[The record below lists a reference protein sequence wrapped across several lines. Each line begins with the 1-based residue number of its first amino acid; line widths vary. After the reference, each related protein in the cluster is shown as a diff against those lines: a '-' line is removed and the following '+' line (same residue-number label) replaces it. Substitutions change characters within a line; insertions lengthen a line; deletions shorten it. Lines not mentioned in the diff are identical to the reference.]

1 MGRNGSL
8 IAKTGGTASDD
19 QLELNA
25 VWRLALGVLFCLPQL
40 TNMLPSQPIDSSQ
53 LLDAALWSYKG
64 EGNANIVVAYI
75 GPDPLI
81 TGCVLRVRKA
91 LDEVV
96 RLDEVPVPSPFTL
109 QYEMGFQQ
117 HVVAPLVGP
126 EYVGRM
132 QLVNVNPTFLHNL
145 SDSIA
150 DARPKARRTKL
161 LDFSQPYAALIA
173 DLTYVPHLKMAS
185 PTKVVAVEIKPKW
198 GFLPTSPAID
208 SNNAIKLRTCRYCMH
223 QLWKAKECESHTA
236 SGFCPLDLYS
246 REEDRIRKAFDSLLP
261 NAQNNLRL
269 FLDGQRLNLTLSTG
283 AALNNF
289 FHPADASA
297 HDPSSTG
304 LASLFENLIAILTR
318 DNLLQRLRYH
328 QRNLD
333 SLDIEGIFPLYATL
347 PDDVK
352 NANPSLSEW
361 KETMD
366 LYQQR
371 IEQNDD
377 IAAQLSKCSP
387 KERLQFIHEYLLAA
401 TLKDCSIIIAMWLE
415 DPNSTEPSDTPA
427 NEGTVRLDT
436 SSQVLRYRVGILDI
450 DPKRITKIPDYY
462 KLDQNIVEHFKKMG
476 VEKDCA

>member
-1 MGRNGSL
+1 
-8 IAKTGGTASDD
+8 
-19 QLELNA
+19 
-25 VWRLALGVLFCLPQL
+25 
-40 TNMLPSQPIDSSQ
+40 MLPSQPIDSSQ

-91 LDEVV
+91 LDEDV

-145 SDSIA
+145 SDSMA

-185 PTKVVAVEIKPKW
+185 PTKVVAVEIK
-198 GFLPTSPAID
+198 
-208 SNNAIKLRTCRYCMH
+208 
-223 QLWKAKECESHTA
+223 Q
-236 SGFCPLDLYS
+236 
-246 REEDRIRKAFDSLLP
+246 
-261 NAQNNLRL
+261 
-269 FLDGQRLNLTLSTG
+269 STG

-289 FHPADASA
+289 FQPADASA
-297 HDPSSTG
+297 HDPLSTG
-304 LASLFENLIAILTR
+304 MASLFENLIAILTR

-366 LYQQR
+366 LYRQR

-401 TLKDCSIIIAMWLE
+401 TLKDCSIIIAMWLK
-415 DPNSTEPSDTPA
+415 DPNSTESSDTPA

-462 KLDQNIVEHFKKMG
+462 KLDQNIVE
-476 VEKDCA
+476 